1 VHQFE
6 IPFCPIWVIRR
17 RQLNWPLGGIA
28 DLRQRPSSEH
38 RILREAGLPM
48 LGGVADGSL
57 AIRLDLKENDDLDQ
71 RLGRYSELPFSLL
84 VNKSG

>member
-1 VHQFE
+1 
-6 IPFCPIWVIRR
+6 
-17 RQLNWPLGGIA
+17 
-28 DLRQRPSSEH
+28 
-38 RILREAGLPM
+38 M

-84 VNKSG
+84 LNKSG